1 MVAKKTIRVTVELTN
16 LARHFAKASSI
27 EMELTVGTTFGQI
40 VARLAE
46 LYPELVGI
54 IIDPQTLT
62 LLNSNFLIINGE
74 MGDPAFLMEESPQDG
89 DRLTLVSVATGG

>member
-1 MVAKKTIRVTVELTN
+1 MTAKKNIRITVELTN

-27 EMELTVGTTFGQI
+27 EMELAEGTTFGEI

-54 IIDPQTLT
+54 IIDPNSLT

-74 MGDPAFLMEESPQDG
+74 MGDPAFIMEDTPRDG